1 MGVPQLLGQYLP
13 LDQSLI
19 GITRP
24 AEAVVLA
31 FAGALS
37 TSAFIFPVLKERG
50 WEDEESGEAATSI
63 LLLQDLLVAPLLVLL
78 PFVVGET
85 ATDYTAFGY
94 LTAKA
99 TLGFGAIMYVASFIL
114 RRLFMLVAQTQSTE
128 TFVALCLLVAAGM
141 GTIAKFFGL
150 TDTAGAFAAGVLLA
164 NTNYRSQIQ
173 ADILPFKG
181 ILLGI
186 FFMDAGSTFDSE
198 LVLAEWP
205 TILVGAVSL
214 LVLKAVT
221 LGAATRVPRWMEP
234 NRLSLADGVRVA
246 LLLCGGGEFA
256 FVVLA
261 LASKLS
267 LISQDLSAILTAII
281 LITMGV
287 TPLLGQLAATLS
299 DSLVDLPDDKSTE
312 VDVVNVNGLK
322 KNDVNVL
329 ISRIAN
335 DAIVVCGYGEVG
347 RSLVQVLNSEVPFV
361 RSASTHS
368 TENDVVN
375 VVAFDTTPALSR
387 SLLQPGPSSVVIFGD
402 GANADV
408 IRSSGIRN
416 PAAIFIS
423 YEDPGRAVS
432 ATARLRA
439 SFTETPIFVRAAR
452 RAEVVSLTA
461 AGATEVVVEADAL
474 PRAAP
479 ALLLGVWPGNVERD
493 PHLPSSVVE
502 FHRAAAAAAAGISLA
517 EVDQLLQL
525 FAGMDQNVSGFV
537 TVQELERVLER
548 STNWIATDNEIADF
562 NAWIETNLRHLDPL
576 DAMEFCRLYARAP
589 EYVRKAFGVTKQ

>member
-1 MGVPQLLGQYLP
+1 LNITKRKCQYLIFF
-13 LDQSLI
+13 DSL
-19 GITRP
+19 
-24 AEAVVLA
+24 L
-31 FAGALS
+31 
-37 TSAFIFPVLKERG
+37 
-50 WEDEESGEAATSI
+50 W
-63 LLLQDLLVAPLLVLL
+63 Q
-78 PFVVGET
+78 
-85 ATDYTAFGY
+85 
-94 LTAKA
+94 
-99 TLGFGAIMYVASFIL
+99 
-114 RRLFMLVAQTQSTE
+114 
-128 TFVALCLLVAAGM
+128 
-141 GTIAKFFGL
+141 
-150 TDTAGAFAAGVLLA
+150 LLA

-214 LVLKAVT
+214 LLLKAVT
-221 LGAATRVPRWMEP
+221 LAAATRVPRWMEP

-299 DSLVDLPDDKSTE
+299 EPFIGLSDNNSIHDGYENT
-312 VDVVNVNGLK
+312 NGLNGK
-322 KNDVNVL
+322 DTNVL
-329 ISRIAN
+329 LSRIAS
-335 DAIVVCGYGEVG
+335 DAIVVCGFGEVG
-347 RSLVQVLNSEVPFV
+347 RSLVQVLNSDLHNV
-361 RSASTHS
+361 RSSTAHS
-368 TENDVVN
+368 LEKDVVKI
-375 VVAFDTTPALSR
+375 VAFDTAP
-387 SLLQPGPSSVVIFGD
+387 SLTNSLVNPGPSSVVIFGD

-408 IRSSGIRN
+408 IRSSGIRK
-416 PAAIFIS
+416 PAAVFIS
-423 YEDPGRAVS
+423 YEDHSRVLS

-439 SFTETPIFVRAAR
+439 SFTDTPIFVRAAS
-452 RAEVVSLTA
+452 RAEVFSLTS
-461 AGATEVVVEADAL
+461 AGATEVVVEADEL

-479 ALLLGVWPGNVERD
+479 ALVRGVWKGNLEGDRNQLVETNR
-493 PHLPSSVVE
+493 E
-502 FHRAAAAAAAGISLA
+502 AAAAAAGISLA

-537 TVQELERVLER
+537 TVNELERVLER
-548 STNWIATDNEIADF
+548 STNWIATDGEIADF
-562 NAWIETNLRHLDPL
+562 DAWIETSLRHLDPL
-576 DAMEFCRLYARAP
+576 DATEFCRLYARAP
-589 EYVRKAFGVTKQ
+589 DYVRKAFGVTKV